1 MFIESFAKKINF
13 FFRSIRYKFF
23 IKFLQVNKKVIFN
36 PANISNKSN
45 ILTSIMNK
53 HLSDKG
59 NLNNIHNYTNMYH
72 ALFNKIRH
80 EKLNVFEVGIGSVDE
95 NVAFHMNFSHKN
107 YSPLASLKGWRDYF
121 IKSQIFGADIDKKIL
136 KDSDRIKTF
145 YVDMLNK
152 ESIIDMWKTV
162 NEKMDIIIDDGFHSF
177 EANINFFENSIKNLN
192 ENGYFIIEDI
202 HRKPSN
208 IIKFYKY
215 FSHSKYN
222 FQIIDLKHPINISDN
237 CLILIKKN

>member
-36 PANISNKSN
+36 TANISNKSN

-95 NVAFHMNFSHKN
+95 M
-107 YSPLASLKGWRDYF
+107 
-121 IKSQIFGADIDKKIL
+121 
-136 KDSDRIKTF
+136 
-145 YVDMLNK
+145 
-152 ESIIDMWKTV
+152 
-162 NEKMDIIIDDGFHSF
+162 
-177 EANINFFENSIKNLN
+177 
-192 ENGYFIIEDI
+192 
-202 HRKPSN
+202 
-208 IIKFYKY
+208 
-215 FSHSKYN
+215 
-222 FQIIDLKHPINISDN
+222 
-237 CLILIKKN
+237 

>member
-1 MFIESFAKKINF
+1 MFIESFSKKINF
-13 FFRSIRYKFF
+13 FFRSIRYKIF
-23 IKFLQVNKKVIFN
+23 IKFLQINQKVIFN
-36 PANISNKSN
+36 TSSISDKDN
-45 ILTSIMNK
+45 ILTPIMNK
-53 HLSDKG
+53 HFSDKG
-59 NLNNIHNYTNMYH
+59 NLNNFHNYTNFYH
-72 ALFNKIRH
+72 ALFNEIRH
-80 EKLNVFEVGIGSVDE
+80 KNLNIFEVGIGSVDE

-136 KDSDRIKTF
+136 KNSERIKTF

-152 ESIIDMWKTV
+152 ESIIEMWKTV
-162 NEKMDIIIDDGFHSF
+162 NERMDIIIDDGFHSF

-208 IIKFYKY
+208 IIKFHKY

-222 FQIIDLKHPINISDN
+222 FQIIDLKHSINISDN

>member
-1 MFIESFAKKINF
+1 MLIESFAKKINF
-13 FFRSIRYKFF
+13 FFRSIRYNFF

-36 PANISNKSN
+36 TANISNKSN

-95 NVAFHMNFSHKN
+95 NVAFHMNLSDKN
-107 YSPLASLKGWRDYF
+107 YSPLASLRGWRDYF
-121 IKSQIFGADIDKKIL
+121 NKSQIFGADIDKKIL
-136 KDSDRIKTF
+136 KNSNRIKTF
-145 YVDMLNK
+145 HVDMLK
-152 ESIIDMWKTV
+152 KKSIVKMWKKI
-162 NEKMDIIIDDGFHSF
+162 NKKMDIIIDDGFHSY

-192 ENGYFIIEDI
+192 KNGFFIIEDI

-215 FSHSKYN
+215 FSRTNYT
-222 FQIIDLKHPINISDN
+222 FQIIDLDHPVNVNDN
-237 CLILIKKN
+237 CLILVRKH

>member
-72 ALFNKIRH
+72 AMFNKIRH

-95 NVAFHMNFSHKN
+95 NVAFHMNFSHKD

-121 IKSQIFGADIDKKIL
+121 INSKIFGADIDTSIL
-136 KDSDRIKTF
+136 DNEERIKTF
-145 YVDMLNK
+145 FVDMLSK
-152 ESIIDMWKTV
+152 DTIFLMWKKI
-162 NEKMDIIIDDGFHSF
+162 NQKMDIIIDDGFHSF
-177 EANINFFENSIKNLN
+177 EANTTFFENSIAYLN
-192 ENGYFIIEDI
+192 DDGTMSVSVEVADGGWWSYLLT
-202 HRKPSN
+202 R
-208 IIKFYKY
+208 
-215 FSHSKYN
+215 
-222 FQIIDLKHPINISDN
+222 
-237 CLILIKKN
+237 